1 MLIALGDIHVQV
13 AHREVVRQIM
23 RDTQTRVTR
32 SAGCLS
38 YVFAETLE
46 EPGHFVLLQQWS
58 DRAALEEH
66 YRSEAFASYQARI
79 AEHLVRSSDL
89 RLHEVQSS
97 LQPVDHAPIEISQ
110 ED

>member
-1 MLIALGDIHVQV
+1 
-13 AHREVVRQIM
+13 M
-23 RDTQTRVTR
+23 RDTQAHVMETP
-32 SAGCLS
+32 GCLS

-46 EPGHFVLLQQWS
+46 EPGHFVLLQQWN

-79 AEHLVRSSDL
+79 SEHLVRSSDL
-89 RLHEVQSS
+89 RLHEVQASV
-97 LQPVDHAPIEISQ
+97 QPVDPSPIEISQ